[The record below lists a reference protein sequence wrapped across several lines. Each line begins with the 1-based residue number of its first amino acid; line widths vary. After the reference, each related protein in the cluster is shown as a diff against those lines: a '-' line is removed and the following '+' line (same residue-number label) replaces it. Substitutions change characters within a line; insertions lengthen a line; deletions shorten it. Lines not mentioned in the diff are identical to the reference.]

1 MHMFISC
8 ALFDNLDLLL
18 LDEPK
23 NHLNMEA
30 VLWLERYLTIK
41 FHGTLV
47 VVSHNRHF
55 LNEAVTDVV
64 HIHQSKIVTY
74 RGNISNFEAVREEDK
89 QRQIMLL
96 DIQEANRRHLQKYI
110 DIHLQS
116 GDTG

>member
-74 RGNISNFEAVREEDK
+74 RGNNSNFEAVQKEDK
-89 QRQIMLL
+89 QRQTLL
-96 DIQEANRRHLQKYI
+96 FDIQEAKRQHLLKYI
-110 DIHLQS
+110 IFMQS
-116 GDTG
+116 QGRTV